1 MRPNAGDVDLAPDAP
16 FAAAMLAGVP
26 LALPFDLH
34 AGAIDTQVQRN
45 PLSYHDEICHPVVR
59 LNEVR

>member
-1 MRPNAGDVDLAPDAP
+1 VDLAPDAP

-45 PLSYHDEICHPVVR
+45 PLSYHAEICHPVVR